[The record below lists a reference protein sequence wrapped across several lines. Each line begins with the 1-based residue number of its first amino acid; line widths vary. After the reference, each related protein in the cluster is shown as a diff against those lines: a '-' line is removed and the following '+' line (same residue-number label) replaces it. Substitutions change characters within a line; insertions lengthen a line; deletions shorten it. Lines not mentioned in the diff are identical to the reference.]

1 MSNFQGICAAL
12 RLMAAAGLSLLIA
25 FGASAQTVRYI
36 HTDGLGSPVLVTD
49 KDRNV
54 VERSE
59 YEPYGSILN
68 RPLSDDVAYAGH
80 IGDAITGLTYMQQR
94 YYDPAV
100 GRFLSSDP
108 IGSQN
113 GANFNR
119 YWYGGNNPYR
129 YIDPDGRLGKDKDGN
144 SEPTIPV
151 ANMDTITVTP
161 TTDSSWS
168 WITDRNWFTGDGS
181 LTDFGAIWHDIYY
194 PLMDTPEGAPFKLAG
209 LAGKGF
215 FWFEGASNFSR
226 ELRVADL
233 GVKGTVTEL
242 RGAFTVKDGVA
253 TMRVDM
259 LEGRILNPYRIVDNM
274 VETARAT
281 GATSLRIE
289 ASFANEKLFDF
300 LARRYNVVSEG
311 ANETITISLK

>member
-1 MSNFQGICAAL
+1 MSNFQGIRAAV
-12 RLMAAAGLSLLIA
+12 RMMAVAAISLFAASSA
-25 FGASAQTVRYI
+25 FAQTVRYI
-36 HTDGLGSPVLVTD
+36 HTDGLGSIALITD

-68 RPLSDDVAYAGH
+68 RPLSDGVAYTGH
-80 IGDAITGLTYMQQR
+80 VGDAITGLTYMQQR
-94 YYDPAV
+94 YYDPAI

-108 IGSQN
+108 VGSQN

-129 YIDPDGRLGKDKDGN
+129 YIDPDGRLGKDKTN
-144 SEPTIPV
+144 TSEPAIPV
-151 ANMDTITVTP
+151 ANMDTVTVTP
-161 TTDSSWS
+161 PADSSWS

-181 LTDFGAIWHDIYY
+181 ITDFDALWHDLYY
-194 PLMDTPEGAPFKLAG
+194 PLMDTPEGGAVKLAG
-209 LAGKGF
+209 FAGKGIF
-215 FWFEGASNFSR
+215 LLEGVANFSR
-226 ELRVADL
+226 ELRIADL
-233 GVKGTVTEL
+233 GIKGTVTEL
-242 RGAFTVKDGVA
+242 RGVFTVKDGVA
-253 TMRVDM
+253 IMRIDK
-259 LEGRILNPYRIVDNM
+259 LEGKVLNQYRIVDNM

-289 ASFANEKLFDF
+289 ASYANPRLLDF

-311 ANETITISLK
+311 ATETITISLK